1 MMLQSNL
8 ELPPIGDS
16 SRPTVGPTISAVA
29 SPGFSDES
37 AYGDDHLH
45 LRDAIQKSMT
55 LPLPSGLLR
64 FREGLRAG
72 NPPVKSAVQDPLR

>member
-16 SRPTVGPTISAVA
+16 SRPTVGPTLSAVA
-29 SPGFSDES
+29 SPCISDEP
-37 AYGDDHLH
+37 AYGDDH